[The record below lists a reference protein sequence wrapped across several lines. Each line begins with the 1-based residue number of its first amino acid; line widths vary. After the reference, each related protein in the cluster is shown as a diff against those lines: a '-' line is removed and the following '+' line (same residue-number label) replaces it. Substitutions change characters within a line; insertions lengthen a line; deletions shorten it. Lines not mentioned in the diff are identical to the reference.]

1 MTGNLRPDGPGDMS
15 AETFSRFSAFVHNE
29 LGIKMPETKKTMLQS
44 RLLKRLR
51 ASGKKTFEEY
61 YDYVF
66 SPQGASQELAHMID
80 VVTTN
85 KTEFFREPKHF
96 VYLVQTALPEMIRKC
111 GIGIRQTAKIWSAGC
126 STGQEPYTL
135 AMVLGEFAAG
145 NPGFEYMI
153 LGTDISTRVLETAR
167 LAIYDH
173 ELVAPVTM
181 ALRKKYLL
189 QSKDRSRHKVRII
202 PELRS
207 KVRFRQLN
215 FIDSDFGLREI
226 MDIIFCRN
234 VLIYFDRHTQEM
246 VLNRLC
252 RHLKPGG
259 YLFLGHSETLNGLN
273 VPLISAGPTIY
284 QKRG

>member
-1 MTGNLRPDGPGDMS
+1 MMNNFRTNDPGSMS
-15 AETFSRFSAFVHNE
+15 AETFSRFSAFVHSE

-51 ASGKKTFEEY
+51 ASGKQTFEEY

-80 VVTTN
+80 VITTN

-96 VYLVQTALPEMIRKC
+96 DCLTQTALPELIRLY
-111 GIGIRQTAKIWSAGC
+111 GTGLRQAAKIWSAGC

-135 AMVLGEFAAG
+135 AMVLNEFAARY
-145 NPGFEYMI
+145 PGFEYAI
-153 LGTDISTRVLETAR
+153 LGTDISTRVLEAAQI
-167 LAIYDH
+167 AIYDH
-173 ELVAPVTM
+173 ELVAPVSM

-189 QSKDRSRHKVRII
+189 QSKNKLKRTVRIV

-207 KVRFRQLN
+207 RVRFKRLN
-215 FIDSDFGLREI
+215 FIDSDFDVREV
-226 MDIIFCRN
+226 MDVIFCRN
-234 VLIYFDRHTQEM
+234 VLIYFDRPTQEI

-252 RHLKPGG
+252 RHLRPGG
-259 YLFLGHSETLNGLN
+259 YLFLGHSETLNGLD

-284 QKRG
+284 RNHG